1 MNDIPNK
8 FVGPIKTYLEN
19 RLMEL
24 KLWQKK
30 IKQSDPFSDDSR
42 TRDNTSEED
51 LEEQLGHF
59 DSEVKASFVKTQI
72 VGFRKALSRIKI
84 GKYGICEKCKKSIDT
99 DRLAIKPETTLCLSC
114 EKNEE

>member
-8 FVGPIKTYLEN
+8 FIEPIKTYLEK
-19 RLMEL
+19 RLTEL
-24 KLWQKK
+24 KFWQKK
-30 IKQSDPFSDDSR
+30 IKQSDPFSDELR
-42 TRDNTSEED
+42 TRENSSEED
-51 LEEQLGHF
+51 LEEQVGHF
-59 DSEVKASFVKTQI
+59 ESEVKAGFVKRQM
-72 VGFRKALSRIKI
+72 VELRKALTRIKI

>member
-8 FVGPIKTYLEN
+8 FVTPIKTYLEN

-24 KLWQKK
+24 KTWQKN
-30 IKQSDPFSDDSR
+30 IKKSDPFSDESR
-42 TRDNTSEED
+42 TRDNSSEED
-51 LEEQLGHF
+51 LEEQVGHF
-59 DSEVKASFVKTQI
+59 ESEVKASFVNKQI
-72 VGFRKALSRIKI
+72 IEFRKALSRIKI

-99 DRLAIKPETTLCLSC
+99 DRLSIKPETTLCMAC